1 MSALREQ
8 IQLALRADPLLL
20 LYAEEEEE
28 EEEATTYPS
37 AVTGNFRLLQLD
49 WMSNRMYR
57 VAFEFQM

>member
-8 IQLALRADPLLL
+8 IQLALRADPVLL
-20 LYAEEEEE
+20 LYAEE

>member
-8 IQLALRADPLLL
+8 IQLALRADPVLL
-20 LYAEEEEE
+20 LYAEEEE